1 MITNAKLHIFLQMA
15 TNYTKK
21 CYAKFLLFGLVLLLI
36 VEEVPRVMMDW
47 GYSYLAVRKKK
58 SSVIN

>member
-21 CYAKFLLFGLVLLLI
+21 CYAKFLFLFGLKA
-36 VEEVPRVMMDW
+36 EC
-47 GYSYLAVRKKK
+47 
-58 SSVIN
+58 